1 MRHTPRGRGYDE
13 AVHYFHHMEDYWQ
26 SVFQNPNG
34 DTDFWSQ
41 CAAVAK
47 GVRPRDLWVANASYE
62 GPAVDLVNGD
72 PQCSVFGDG
81 ENHTFDLCPYGP
93 PAEEGG
99 ACPPYPGFPGPEHK
113 GCTYVDETFAT
124 HAVGTVTSHVMDPAH
139 PLYMFWVSQRTAA
152 SGLLPRVPAR
162 CGRCGQA
169 PHIVHSPLQ
178 VPQAFYEK
186 FTFIPDWRRRRYHA
200 VSGHDSQLA
209 GSHGCHV

>member
-26 SVFQNPNG
+26 SVFHNPNG

-62 GPAVDLVNGD
+62 GPAVDLVNAD

-99 ACPPYPGFPGPEHK
+99 ACPPYPGFPGPEHS

-139 PLYMFWVSQRTAA
+139 PLYMFWVSQRSAGFWVASESA
-152 SGLLPRVPAR
+152 SGVPCSLRTGAAHRTLPPPGAAGLLRE
-162 CGRCGQA
+162 
-169 PHIVHSPLQ
+169 VHLHP
-178 VPQAFYEK
+178 
-186 FTFIPDWRRRRYHA
+186 
-200 VSGHDSQLA
+200 
-209 GSHGCHV
+209 

>member
-26 SVFQNPNG
+26 SVFQNSNG

-72 PQCSVFGDG
+72 PECSVFGDG

-99 ACPPYPGFPGPEHK
+99 ACPPYPGFPGPEHS

-124 HAVGTVTSHVMDPAH
+124 HAVGTVTRHVMDPAH
-139 PLYMFWVSQRTAA
+139 PLYMFWVSQRTAFWVA
-152 SGLLPRVPAR
+152 SKSASAVWSLRTGAAHRTLPPPGAAGLLRE
-162 CGRCGQA
+162 
-169 PHIVHSPLQ
+169 VHVHP
-178 VPQAFYEK
+178 
-186 FTFIPDWRRRRYHA
+186 
-200 VSGHDSQLA
+200 
-209 GSHGCHV
+209 